1 MVCPAAPARVP
12 DVIYMPLQTVPSAP
26 PPARYAPP
34 VAITPMPAQVPDRVA
49 PPAQDI
55 VPLKI
60 VPVNPS

>member
-1 MVCPAAPARVP
+1 
-12 DVIYMPLQTVPSAP
+12 
-26 PPARYAPP
+26 
-34 VAITPMPAQVPDRVA
+34 MPAQVPDRVA